1 MLDSAFVNGFDDPVA
16 GAQRVFRLLLDA
28 TACPGTIA
36 DVEEILGT
44 APPCFDPA
52 TAAILLTLAD
62 PETSVW
68 TAGPYST
75 DLAQRW
81 LRFHTGVDLADD
93 KQCAAFA
100 LTSGM
105 DMGEQLSGFALGD
118 ERYPERSTTV
128 LVSCESLEGGSPIT
142 LSGPGIETTRR
153 IAPRGLR
160 AGFWTEVQRN
170 NALFPLGVDLILT
183 AGTKFLCI
191 PRSTRI
197 ELKVNS

>member
-28 TACPGTIA
+28 TASPGTIA
-36 DVEEILGT
+36 DVEDVLQA
-44 APPCFDPA
+44 APPCFDLA
-52 TAAILLTLAD
+52 TTAILLTLAD
-62 PETSVW
+62 PETSLW
-68 TAGPYST
+68 TAEEFTT
-75 DLAQRW
+75 DLAHRW
-81 LRFHTGVDLADD
+81 LRFHTGVEVTDD
-93 KQCAAFA
+93 QQGAAFA

-105 DMGEQLSGFALGD
+105 SGDGKLSGFALGD

-128 LVSCESLEGGSPIT
+128 LVSCEALDGGSPVS
-142 LSGPGIETTRR
+142 LSGPGIETARLV
-153 IAPRGLR
+153 APRGL
-160 AGFWTEVQRN
+160 GTDFWTEVQRN

-183 AGTKFLCI
+183 AGTTFLCI